1 MMVVCVEWGA
11 CTLTG
16 NERELK
22 TFGIRPESKIS
33 GAVRVEFRRFEKRVG
48 SSVTHCET
56 IRNIG

>member
-33 GAVRVEFRRFEKRVG
+33 GVVRVEFRRFEKKK
-48 SSVTHCET
+48 ELDPP
-56 IRNIG
+56 